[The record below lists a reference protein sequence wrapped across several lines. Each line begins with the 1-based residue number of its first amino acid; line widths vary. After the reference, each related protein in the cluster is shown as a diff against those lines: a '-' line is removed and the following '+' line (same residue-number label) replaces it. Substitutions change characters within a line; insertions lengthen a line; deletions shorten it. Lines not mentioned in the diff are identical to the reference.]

1 MKLLVSIWIIFVNC
15 VRSACRV
22 SRSCTCSTRDS
33 HRVVCACR
41 EILRKRLIAIPTPPV
56 QRSSHQNPLV
66 QGAISM
72 HMQAPTVR
80 LYLNGVAITL
90 WVLNST
96 QNACRSPAGRSPDQ
110 QSASLRHN
118 SVLEQTW
125 SLPASVVHC
134 ADKFGQSVALDY
146 SDYIG
151 SQGTVMVSMAKK
163 RNN

>member
-1 MKLLVSIWIIFVNC
+1 MSRFTFVYVLNARFASRRMC
-15 VRSACRV
+15 V
-22 SRSCTCSTRDS
+22 SRK
-33 HRVVCACR
+33 
-41 EILRKRLIAIPTPPV
+41 IIAIPTPPV
-56 QRSSHQNPLV
+56 QISFTGTHQNPLV

-72 HMQAPTVR
+72 HIQAPTVR
-80 LYLNGVAITL
+80 LYLNGVAFTL

-110 QSASLRHN
+110 QSVSLPHN
-118 SVLEQTW
+118 LVLEQTW

-146 SDYIG
+146 IDYIG

-163 RNN
+163 QK